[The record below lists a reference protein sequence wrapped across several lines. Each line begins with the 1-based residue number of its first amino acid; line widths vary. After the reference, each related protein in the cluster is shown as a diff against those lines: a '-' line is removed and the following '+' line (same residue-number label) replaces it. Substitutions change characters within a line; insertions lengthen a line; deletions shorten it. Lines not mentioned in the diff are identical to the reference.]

1 MRSIQHALVLV
12 LGLGLAACSQSAD
25 DAASAD
31 EEVKASYVSPG
42 KELGRTTHLVA
53 DPSGDA
59 VFSVYDRAL
68 ERRTADG
75 KVQEIAKVDSG
86 FEALVVSNKIAAVMT
101 SSLVNGGGSKAT
113 LRIYSRAESWKEVRT
128 EDLSTPKGVY
138 KHPIA
143 LLDDETIAVGSVE
156 DLFVFAADGTKTKH
170 GGYNSKFRA
179 DEIRD
184 LYPTGDASH
193 LFVALDNGEIY
204 DVDTK
209 TSTLTLQPKREGEAR
224 AFDVYF
230 HAKSK
235 RWITTDFRTVTT
247 WGLDGK
253 RMKQAELV
261 TEKSRFFT
269 TAALHGDNIV
279 LANDSE
285 KSQDRSVLAVYDL
298 DTLTR
303 KEVGTFDGK
312 IGVLAPVADQL
323 FFGFSPKGAEGFN
336 SRVFYAH
343 VRKMSPTS
351 N

>member
-1 MRSIQHALVLV
+1 MRSTRHALVLV

-31 EEVKASYVSPG
+31 EEVKTSYASPG

-53 DPSGDA
+53 DPAGDA

-75 KVQEIAKVDSG
+75 KVQAIAKVDSG
-86 FEALVVSNKIAAVMT
+86 FEALVVSNEIAAVMT
-101 SSLVNGGGSKAT
+101 SAFVNGGGSKAT
-113 LRIYSRAESWKEVRT
+113 LRVYSRAEGWKEVRT

-138 KHPIA
+138 KHPVA
-143 LLDDETIAVGSVE
+143 LLDDETIAVGSTE
-156 DLFVFAADGTKTKH
+156 DLIVFTPDGKRTTL

-179 DEIRD
+179 DELRA
-184 LYPTGDASH
+184 LYPTGDAGH
-193 LFVALDNGEIY
+193 VFAALDNGEIY

-209 TSTLTLQPKREGEAR
+209 ANTLTLQPKREGEER
-224 AFDVYF
+224 AFHVFF

-235 RWITTDFRTVTT
+235 RWVTVDFRTVTT

-253 RMKQAELV
+253 RVKQAELV

-269 TAALHGDNIV
+269 DAALHGDSIV
-279 LANDSE
+279 LVNDSE
-285 KSQDRSVLAVYDL
+285 KSQERSVLAVYDL
-298 DTLTR
+298 ETLTR
-303 KEVGTFDGK
+303 KEVGTFDGV
-312 IGVLAPVADQL
+312 IGELAPVRDQL
-323 FFGFSPKGAEGFN
+323 FFGFSPKGAEGFA

-343 VRKMSPTS
+343 VRKM
-351 N
+351 